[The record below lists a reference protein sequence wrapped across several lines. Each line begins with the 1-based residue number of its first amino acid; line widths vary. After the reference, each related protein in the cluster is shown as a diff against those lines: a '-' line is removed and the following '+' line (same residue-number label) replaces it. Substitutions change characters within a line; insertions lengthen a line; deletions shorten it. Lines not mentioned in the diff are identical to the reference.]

1 MCLLCRGCKKGTCF
15 VILVV
20 QILTTVRLLR
30 FELLASLAIALFI
43 SPSNP
48 EFLFSKFSLL
58 FFNQIFFNQIF
69 FNQIF
74 FNQIFFDQIFFNQIF
89 FNQIFFN
96 QTSLAVVE
104 ESGADARRTARKNR
118 SNLSVVRI
126 LTSRATKQTC
136 RFIQQPYWCWRQ
148 SLRQY
153 PPADPYRT
161 HNPSPEVSH

>member
-1 MCLLCRGCKKGTCF
+1 MCLLCRVCKKGTCF
-15 VILVV
+15 VILVI

-58 FFNQIFFNQIF
+58 FFNQIS
-69 FNQIF
+69 
-74 FNQIFFDQIFFNQIF
+74 

-96 QTSLAVVE
+96 QTSLEVVE

-136 RFIQQPYWCWRQ
+136 RFIRQPYSTTLLVLASKFTAVSPCG
-148 SLRQY
+148 SL
-153 PPADPYRT
+153 P
-161 HNPSPEVSH
+161 NS

>member
-1 MCLLCRGCKKGTCF
+1 MCLLCRVCKKGTCF
-15 VILVV
+15 VILVI

-69 FNQIF
+69 FNQ
-74 FNQIFFDQIFFNQIF
+74 
-89 FNQIFFN
+89 
-96 QTSLAVVE
+96 TSLEVVE

-136 RFIQQPYWCWRQ
+136 RFIRQPYSTTLLVFASKFTAVSPCG
-148 SLRQY
+148 SL
-153 PPADPYRT
+153 P
-161 HNPSPEVSH
+161 NS

>member
-1 MCLLCRGCKKGTCF
+1 MCLLCRVCKKGTCF
-15 VILVV
+15 VILVI

-74 FNQIFFDQIFFNQIF
+74 FNQIFF
-89 FNQIFFN
+89 N
-96 QTSLAVVE
+96 QTSLEVVE

-136 RFIQQPYWCWRQ
+136 RFIRQPYSTTLLVLASKFTAVSPCG
-148 SLRQY
+148 SL
-153 PPADPYRT
+153 P
-161 HNPSPEVSH
+161 NS

>member
-1 MCLLCRGCKKGTCF
+1 MCLLCRVCKKGTCF
-15 VILVV
+15 VILVI

-30 FELLASLAIALFI
+30 FKLLASLAIALFI

-74 FNQIFFDQIFFNQIF
+74 FNQ
-89 FNQIFFN
+89 
-96 QTSLAVVE
+96 TSLEVVE

-136 RFIQQPYWCWRQ
+136 RFIQQLYWCWRQ
-148 SLRQY
+148 SSPPY

-161 HNPSPEVSH
+161 HNPCLEVSH

>member
-1 MCLLCRGCKKGTCF
+1 MCLLCRVCKKGTCF
-15 VILVV
+15 VTLVI

-74 FNQIFFDQIFFNQIF
+74 FNQ
-89 FNQIFFN
+89 
-96 QTSLAVVE
+96 TSLEVVE

-153 PPADPYRT
+153 PPADPSRT
-161 HNPSPEVSH
+161 HNPCPEE

>member
-1 MCLLCRGCKKGTCF
+1 MCLLCRVCKKGTCF

-20 QILTTVRLLR
+20 QILTTMRLLR

-74 FNQIFFDQIFFNQIF
+74 FNQ
-89 FNQIFFN
+89 
-96 QTSLAVVE
+96 TSLEVVE

-136 RFIQQPYWCWRQ
+136 RFIRQPYSTTLLVFASKFTAVSPCG
-148 SLRQY
+148 SL
-153 PPADPYRT
+153 P
-161 HNPSPEVSH
+161 NS

>member
-1 MCLLCRGCKKGTCF
+1 MCRVCKKGTCF
-15 VILVV
+15 VILVI

-43 SPSNP
+43 SPSNSD
-48 EFLFSKFSLL
+48 FLFSKFSLL
-58 FFNQIFFNQIF
+58 FFNQISFNQIFFNQIF

-74 FNQIFFDQIFFNQIF
+74 FNQIFF
-89 FNQIFFN
+89 N
-96 QTSLAVVE
+96 QTSLKVVE

-136 RFIQQPYWCWRQ
+136 RFIRQPYSTTLLVLASKFTAVSPCG
-148 SLRQY
+148 SL
-153 PPADPYRT
+153 P
-161 HNPSPEVSH
+161 NS

>member
-1 MCLLCRGCKKGTCF
+1 MCLLCRVCKKGTCF
-15 VILVV
+15 VILVI

-48 EFLFSKFSLL
+48 EFLFSEFSLL

-69 FNQIF
+69 FNQ
-74 FNQIFFDQIFFNQIF
+74 
-89 FNQIFFN
+89 
-96 QTSLAVVE
+96 TSLEVVE

-126 LTSRATKQTC
+126 LTSRRAKQTC
-136 RFIQQPYWCWRQ
+136 RFIRQPYWCWRQ
-148 SLRQY
+148 SSPQY
-153 PPADPYRT
+153 PPADPYRI
-161 HNPSPEVSH
+161 HNPCLEVSH

>member
-1 MCLLCRGCKKGTCF
+1 MYLVCLLCRVCKKGTCF

-58 FFNQIFFNQIF
+58 FFNQIFFNQ
-69 FNQIF
+69 
-74 FNQIFFDQIFFNQIF
+74 
-89 FNQIFFN
+89 
-96 QTSLAVVE
+96 TSLEVVE

-153 PPADPYRT
+153 PPADPSRT
-161 HNPSPEVSH
+161 HNPCPEE

>member
-1 MCLLCRGCKKGTCF
+1 MCLLCRVCKKGTCF
-15 VILVV
+15 VILVI

-48 EFLFSKFSLL
+48 EFLFSEFSLL

-69 FNQIF
+69 FNQ
-74 FNQIFFDQIFFNQIF
+74 
-89 FNQIFFN
+89 
-96 QTSLAVVE
+96 TSLEVVE

-126 LTSRATKQTC
+126 LTSHATKQTC
-136 RFIQQPYWCWRQ
+136 RFIRQPY
-148 SLRQY
+148 STTLLVF
-153 PPADPYRT
+153 ASKFT
-161 HNPSPEVSH
+161 AVSPCGSFPNS